1 MSFQEKKAISITKK
15 KFYAPI
21 MLSNSVFNIAS
32 KAIKPI

>member
-1 MSFQEKKAISITKK
+1 MSFQEKNTRSITKK

-21 MLSNSVFNIAS
+21 MLSNSVFKIAS